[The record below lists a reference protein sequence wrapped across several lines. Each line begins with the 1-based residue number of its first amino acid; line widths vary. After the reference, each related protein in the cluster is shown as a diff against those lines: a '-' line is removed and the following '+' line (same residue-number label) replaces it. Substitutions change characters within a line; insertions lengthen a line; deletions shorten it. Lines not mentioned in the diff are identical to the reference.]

1 MKKRFIAVGILVIG
15 VILLGVLY
23 WSGFL
28 VFNGLIPS
36 FTLDPG
42 STQPESPDEPEKAP
56 ELVVEKIK
64 GRLNK
69 VSVEIRNIGD
79 EDATSVVW
87 SISVKGGILKRI
99 DHRSTGTIDTL
110 PRQTGATVVT
120 DRIPLGFGRLE
131 ITVTVEASEGDAVTQ
146 TAQGFKLLFFVVG
159 VRM

>member
-1 MKKRFIAVGILVIG
+1 MKKRFIAASILVTG
-15 VILLGVLY
+15 VVLLGVLY
-23 WSGFL
+23 WSGYL
-28 VFNGLIPS
+28 VFDGPIPS
-36 FTLDPG
+36 FTFDPG
-42 STQPESPDEPEKAP
+42 STQSESPDQPEEAP
-56 ELVVEKIK
+56 ELMVEKIK

-79 EDATSVVW
+79 ADATSVVW
-87 SISVKGGILKRI
+87 SISVKGGIFKRI

-131 ITVTVEASEGDAVTQ
+131 ITVTVQASEGEAVTQ
-146 TAQGFKLLFFVVG
+146 TAQGFKLFFFVVG